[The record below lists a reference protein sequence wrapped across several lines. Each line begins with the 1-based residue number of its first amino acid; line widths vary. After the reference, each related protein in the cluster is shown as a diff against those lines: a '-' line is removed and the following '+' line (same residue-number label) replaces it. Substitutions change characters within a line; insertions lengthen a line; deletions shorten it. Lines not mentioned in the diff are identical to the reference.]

1 MHDEQPTTQAPDLQR
16 RRFTKGGLAAP
27 VVLATLASKPVLGA
41 NFAYH
46 CTVSGK
52 ISGNTSAPHGDG
64 SCTVANV
71 KTADT
76 WKATPL
82 ASWPAGAKN
91 NSGDNYRKFRNTP
104 KDSSTTFSNAYKKPD
119 NSDARLNDVLNG
131 NLIGGAPNPELGK
144 EAVAAMLNALNLDGL
159 GGPTLFPISAVE
171 VARLFNAVVNG
182 GTVEPTTTYA
192 GKRWGAA
199 EVLTYFRCING
210 TGFCPVTIPSVT

>member
-1 MHDEQPTTQAPDLQR
+1 MHDERPHSTQAPDLSR

-41 NFAYH
+41 SYH

-64 SCTVANV
+64 SCTVSGA

-76 WKATPL
+76 W
-82 ASWPAGAKN
+82 
-91 NSGDNYRKFRNTP
+91 RNTP
-104 KDSSTTFSNAYKKPD
+104 ISQWPAEAKNDAGTSSRSFKNTPKNGSLKFSNVYKKPD
-119 NSDARLNDVLNG
+119 NADARLMDVLTS
-131 NLIGGAPNPELGK
+131 NLKAGAPNPELGK
-144 EAVAAMLNALNLDGL
+144 EAVAAMLNALSLDGL
-159 GGPTLFPISAVE
+159 GGPTHFPISATE

-182 GTVEPTTTYA
+182 GTVEPTATYP
-192 GKRWGAA
+192 GKRWGAT
-199 EVLTYFRCING
+199 EVLTYFKCING